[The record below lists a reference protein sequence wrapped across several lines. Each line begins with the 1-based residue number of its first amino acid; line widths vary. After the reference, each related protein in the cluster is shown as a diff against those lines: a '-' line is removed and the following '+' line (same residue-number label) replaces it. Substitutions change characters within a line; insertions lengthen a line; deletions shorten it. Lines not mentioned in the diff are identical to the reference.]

1 LRFDD
6 RDRRRLALASA
17 LTVVALPAV
26 WLANQDENGSRPNV
40 AAVGLAAEDA
50 AVSAAP
56 TTAVDPMGDVDAR
69 YLDGQPLPPPPAH
82 VPIAVGST
90 DEVVVATAQAIYR
103 QSVGSADTCAFNGIE
118 PGELITVVNVDNG
131 RSIECWTARR
141 PVDAPRGELVMH
153 PDRFRHIADLT
164 TAPINVEIRQ

>member
-1 LRFDD
+1 LRFDG

-17 LTVVALPAV
+17 LTLVVLPAV
-26 WLANQDENGSRPNV
+26 WLVNRDDDGSRPNV

-50 AVSAAP
+50 AGGAAS

-69 YLDGQPLPPPPAH
+69 YLDGQPLPPAPVH

-103 QSVGSADTCAFNGIE
+103 RSVGTVDTCAFNGVE

-131 RSIECWTARR
+131 RSIECRTARR
-141 PVDAPRGELVMH
+141 PVDAPHGELVMH

-164 TAPINVEIRQ
+164 NAPINVEIRQ

>member
-1 LRFDD
+1 MRFDD

-26 WLANQDENGSRPNV
+26 WLVNQDDDGSRPNV
-40 AAVGLAAEDA
+40 AAVGLAAEDGSG
-50 AVSAAP
+50 SAGP

-69 YLDGQPLPPPPAH
+69 YLNGPPLPPPAH
-82 VPIAVGST
+82 VPIAVGAT

-103 QSVGSADTCAFNGIE
+103 QSVGRADTCAFNGIE

-153 PDRFRHIADLT
+153 PERFRHIADLT
-164 TAPINVEIRQ
+164 NAPINVEIRQ